1 MDSLESIIL
10 VLSILCILI
19 LFKIK
24 SNRKIEGFGC
34 RWYDVVCHAR
44 AVARALKA
52 VLEAIYIAFTLGLL
66 AIQMPWLVTKFF
78 RDGPKI
84 AILGLKFLYHGI
96 SVYTHRLKNLGFVT
110 MYRTQITIRKYFN
123 LAMDTLKNSASLSAK
138 RMMKIFHHI
147 VNKLTDLFHTEL
159 ISSMSKGMDEVLL
172 QFKNTMKYVTKTIKN
187 TLIHVKKQSIIL
199 FHGILNDTNKNI
211 NKFTHELNKKLKLI
225 FGSTY
230 AKIQPYMIFITSALF
245 LLIGGG
251 IFSYFYFS
259 SSEENVNELMK

>member
-10 VLSILCILI
+10 VLIILCILI

-34 RWYDVVCHAR
+34 RWYDVPCHAR

-52 VLEAIYIAFTLGLL
+52 ALEAIYIAFTLGLL
-66 AIQMPWLVTKFF
+66 AIQMPWLIPKLF
-78 RDGPKI
+78 RDGSR
-84 AILGLKFLYHGI
+84 AAQWGLKFLYRGI
-96 SVYTHRLKNLGFVT
+96 SVYTSRLKKLGFDT
-110 MYRTQITIRKYFN
+110 YDRTQNTIRKYFN

-259 SSEENVNELMK
+259 SSEENVNE